1 MQYFQFDSSGN
12 MFIFAPGSGFS
23 GPAVKVEPGFELS
36 EVQNVTQS
44 LVHELSL
51 TTDVD
56 KSSTQ
61 IFDMSTCFKCYTSI
75 DMDIIEPTPIK
86 RY

>member
-1 MQYFQFDSSGN
+1 

-61 IFDMSTCFKCYTSI
+61 IFNMSPVSSAI
-75 DMDIIEPTPIK
+75 HQLIWILLSQL
-86 RY
+86 